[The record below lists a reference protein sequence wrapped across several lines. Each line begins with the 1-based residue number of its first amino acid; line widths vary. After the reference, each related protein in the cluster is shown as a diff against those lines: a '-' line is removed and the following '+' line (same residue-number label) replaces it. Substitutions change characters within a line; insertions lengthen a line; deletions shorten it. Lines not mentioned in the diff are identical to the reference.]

1 MNKLHKSCF
10 TVVVLAGALWA
21 QEMPVAEPTVAQP
34 AGIEAFV
41 ADPVAEPSLVEPTVA
56 QVTDS
61 AAVDS
66 VAAEPAVVEPAVV
79 EPVVAEPAP
88 VEPVAAK
95 PEKKAV
101 TTHESAAPVAQEFSA
116 SLFRIGTHTGI
127 GISGF
132 NNHNQEDLGF
142 FLSGSVGISA
152 LIELPLSGIPV
163 LNGLQLA
170 PELNYTLYTATMD
183 ETVGDEY
190 FSDTETMDV
199 SIHAVELPVLLRYTL
214 PGLPLFAEVGP
225 QVGVIVSSNTDH
237 SIKSDD
243 SPDVDLDISGETEN
257 LNRFMLGAT
266 AGIGYLINTRTSVDV
281 RYHYGARVYSDGT
294 NGHPYNLM
302 LGVNYLF

>member
-1 MNKLHKSCF
+1 MNKLQKSCF
-10 TVVVLAGALWA
+10 TVVALAGALWA
-21 QEMPVAEPTVAQP
+21 QELPVAEPAFAESFEAQP
-34 AGIEAFV
+34 AESQLTEPAMV
-41 ADPVAEPSLVEPTVA
+41 DSATAPSEPAMVEPVAT
-56 QVTDS
+56 
-61 AAVDS
+61 
-66 VAAEPAVVEPAVV
+66 EPAV
-79 EPVVAEPAP
+79 

-95 PEKKAV
+95 PEKKPV
-101 TTHESAAPVAQEFSA
+101 TAHESAAPVAQEPSA
-116 SLFRIGTHTGI
+116 SWFRFGIHTGL

-132 NNHNQEDLGF
+132 NNHKQDDLGF
-142 FLSGSVGISA
+142 FLSGSVGLSA

-214 PGLPLFAEVGP
+214 PSLPLFVEVGP
-225 QVGVIVSSNTDH
+225 QLGVIVSSNTDH
-237 SIKSDD
+237 SIESDD
-243 SPDVDLDISGETEN
+243 SPDVALDISGETAN

-266 AGIGYLINTRTSVDV
+266 AGIGYQINPRTSVDL
-281 RYHYGARVYSDGT
+281 RYHYGARVYADGT